1 MHGLAVCVGADGLL
15 HRRGGGKVDFRAEQV
30 AELKAQAAEGHEG
43 DAQIGGEVGHE
54 VDVGLGGG
62 FAAGDGAEEAQMG
75 DARRL
80 KFRGVAAENREDA
93 VLVHLERSLA
103 YLSC

>member
-1 MHGLAVCVGADGLL
+1 
-15 HRRGGGKVDFRAEQV
+15 
-30 AELKAQAAEGHEG
+30 
-43 DAQIGGEVGHE
+43 
-54 VDVGLGGG
+54 
-62 FAAGDGAEEAQMG
+62 MG

-103 YLSC
+103 YLGCPGRLREGAVVVPPTRDQVRVTDGAPSI